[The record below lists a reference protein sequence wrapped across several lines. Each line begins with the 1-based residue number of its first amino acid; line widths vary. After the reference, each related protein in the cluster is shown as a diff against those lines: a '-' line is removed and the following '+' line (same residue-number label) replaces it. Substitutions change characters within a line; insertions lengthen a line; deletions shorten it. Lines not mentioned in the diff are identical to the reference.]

1 MGNVFAYTRVST
13 VKQGEKGVSLQEQ
26 KDAILRYAQ
35 QHGLEIVRWFEE
47 RESAAKT
54 GRPAFMQ
61 MLQLL
66 RIKVAQGVVIHKID
80 RSARNLEDWVDVGK
94 LADAGVAIHFAN
106 EGVDLATV
114 SGRLSADIQAVVA
127 SHYSR
132 NLREEAKKGIYGR
145 LKQGFYP
152 FRAPIGY
159 TDQGAAKLKLP
170 DPVMAPLVQ
179 ETFELYGA
187 GKFSLIP
194 LADHMY
200 ERGLRNRRGGPVT
213 LKGISTILNNPF
225 YVGIMRIKKTS
236 QDFSGNHVPL
246 VNRDLFERVQA
257 LLRGKTVDRVVRHS
271 FLFSRLVR
279 CASCHYSLIG
289 ERRKGHTY
297 YRCHN
302 RPFKSPPVCPRTFI
316 KEEQLENA
324 VQSILERLTLSKA
337 EVNYFREWIA
347 EYRLNAAAKQEEE
360 KRVATLQLEALR
372 ARKSRLTDLFLD
384 RSIEQ
389 TTFDEKQKSLVWEES
404 QLKQKIAGL
413 DAGCDDALKEIE
425 NTVGL
430 AKDASLLY
438 KQANLE
444 RKRELLRILLSDLTA
459 KGQNISA
466 ELTIPFTL
474 IAESANTSCG
484 GPYRRTCRT
493 MDNIMNQIL
502 EHILKAGSVAWK

>member
-1 MGNVFAYTRVST
+1 MSNVFAYTRVST

-80 RSARNLEDWVDVGK
+80 RSARNLEDWVDVSK

-170 DPVMAPLVQ
+170 DPVMAPLVKECFQ
-179 ETFELYGA
+179 LYSTAQWSLRELVNGMH
-187 GKFSLIP
+187 K
-194 LADHMY
+194 
-200 ERGLRNRRGGPVT
+200 RGLRNRRGGPVT
-213 LKGISTILNNPF
+213 MNGISTILNNPF
-225 YVGIMRIKKTS
+225 YVGIMRIRKTG
-236 QDFSGNHVPL
+236 QEFAGNPAPL

-257 LLRGKTVDRVVRHS
+257 LLHGKAVDRVVHHS

-279 CASCHYSLIG
+279 CGSCRYSLIG
-289 ERRKGHTY
+289 ERVKGH
-297 YRCHN
+297 
-302 RPFKSPPVCPRTFI
+302 
-316 KEEQLENA
+316 
-324 VQSILERLTLSKA
+324 
-337 EVNYFREWIA
+337 
-347 EYRLNAAAKQEEE
+347 
-360 KRVATLQLEALR
+360 
-372 ARKSRLTDLFLD
+372 
-384 RSIEQ
+384 
-389 TTFDEKQKSLVWEES
+389 
-404 QLKQKIAGL
+404 
-413 DAGCDDALKEIE
+413 
-425 NTVGL
+425 
-430 AKDASLLY
+430 
-438 KQANLE
+438 
-444 RKRELLRILLSDLTA
+444 
-459 KGQNISA
+459 
-466 ELTIPFTL
+466 
-474 IAESANTSCG
+474 
-484 GPYRRTCRT
+484 
-493 MDNIMNQIL
+493 
-502 EHILKAGSVAWK
+502 

>member
-35 QHGLEIVRWFEE
+35 LHGLEIVRWFEE

-80 RSARNLEDWVDVGK
+80 RSARNLEDWVDVSK

-106 EGVDLATV
+106 ESVDLATV

-187 GKFSLIP
+187 GKFPLMR

-213 LKGISTILNNPF
+213 VKGISTILNNPF
-225 YVGIMRIKKTS
+225 YIGIMRIKKNG
-236 QDFSGNHVPL
+236 QNFSGNHEPL
-246 VNRDLFERVQA
+246 VGRDLFERVQA
-257 LLRGKTVDRVVRHS
+257 LLLGKTVDRVVQHS

-324 VQSILERLTLSKA
+324 VQSILEKLTLSQA
-337 EVNYFREWIA
+337 EIDYFREWIA
-347 EYRLNAAAKQEEE
+347 EYRLHAGAKRDEE
-360 KRVATLQLEALR
+360 KRVATLRLEALR
-372 ARKSRLTDLFLD
+372 ARKSRLTDLLLD
-384 RSIEQ
+384 GSVEQ
-389 TTFDEKQKSLVWEES
+389 TVFNEKQKSLVWEES
-404 QLKQKIAGL
+404 QLKQGVASL
-413 DAGCDDALKEIE
+413 DAGSEDALKTIE

-430 AKDASLLY
+430 AKNASLLY
-438 KQANLE
+438 RQANLGK
-444 RKRELLRILLSDLTA
+444 KRELLRIILSDLTA
-459 KGQNISA
+459 SGENISA
-466 ELTIPFTL
+466 ELTIPFRL
-474 IAESANTSCG
+474 IAEREKTSYG
-484 GPYRRTCRT
+484 GPYRGTCRT
-493 MDNIMNQIL
+493 LGNLLSRLYNYIA
-502 EHILKAGSVAWK
+502 KADLDTRS

>member
-80 RSARNLEDWVDVGK
+80 RSARNLEDWADVSK

-159 TDQGAAKLKLP
+159 LDQGAAKAKVP
-170 DPVMAPLVQ
+170 NPVMAQLVQ
-179 ETFELYGA
+179 QVFELYGA
-187 GKFSLIP
+187 GTFP
-194 LADHMY
+194 LPALAVHMY
-200 ERGLRNRRGGPVT
+200 ERGLRNWRGGSVT
-213 LKGISTILNNPF
+213 VNGISKMLTNPF
-225 YVGIMRIKKTS
+225 YIGIMRIKKTG
-236 QDFSGNHVPL
+236 QDFSGMHAPL
-246 VNRDLFERVQA
+246 VSRELFDRVQA
-257 LLRGKTVDRVVRHS
+257 LLHGNAVDRVARHS

-289 ERRKGHTY
+289 ERQKGNTY

-302 RPFKSPPVCPRTFI
+302 RPFKSPPVCPKTSIR
-316 KEEQLENA
+316 EEQMEGA
-324 VQSILERLTLSKA
+324 VQNIFAILTLSKA
-337 EVNYFREWIA
+337 EIDYLREWIA
-347 EYRLNAAAKQEEE
+347 DQRLHAGAEREAE
-360 KRVATLQLEALR
+360 KRTTTLQLEALR
-372 ARKSRLTDLFLD
+372 TRMNRLTDLLLD
-384 RSIEQ
+384 GTVEKPAY
-389 TTFDEKQKSLVWEES
+389 DEKQKEMVWEEAKLR
-404 QLKQKIAGL
+404 QRMAAIEAGS
-413 DAGCDDALKEIE
+413 DDPFNEIE
-425 NTVGL
+425 RTVEL
-430 AKDASLLY
+430 AKDAVLLY
-438 KQANLE
+438 KKANVT
-444 RKRELLRILLSDLTA
+444 RKRELLRILLSNLTVSA
-459 KGQNISA
+459 QNVEV
-466 ELTIPFTL
+466 ELAIPFCF
-474 IAESANTSCG
+474 IANREKTSYG
-484 GPYRRTCRT
+484 GPYRGTCRT
-493 MDNIMNQIL
+493 LGKRLNQL
-502 EHILKAGSVAWK
+502 YNYAVKAGIDTR

>member
-1 MGNVFAYTRVST
+1 MLYFRPT
-13 VKQGEKGVSLQEQ
+13 
-26 KDAILRYAQ
+26 YALF
-35 QHGLEIVRWFEE
+35 H
-47 RESAAKT
+47 
-54 GRPAFMQ
+54 
-61 MLQLL
+61 
-66 RIKVAQGVVIHKID
+66 
-80 RSARNLEDWVDVGK
+80 N
-94 LADAGVAIHFAN
+94 
-106 EGVDLATV
+106 
-114 SGRLSADIQAVVA
+114 
-127 SHYSR
+127 YSR

-170 DPVMAPLVQ
+170 DPAMAPLVQ

-187 GKFSLIP
+187 GKFP
-194 LADHMY
+194 LMELTDHMY
-200 ERGLRNRRGGPVT
+200 ERGLRNRHGGPVT
-213 LKGISTILNNPF
+213 VNGISTILNNPF
-225 YVGIMRIKKTS
+225 YVGVMRIKKS
-236 QDFSGNHVPL
+236 GQDFSGNHEPL
-246 VNRDLFERVQA
+246 VSRDLFERVQA
-257 LLRGKTVDRVVRHS
+257 LLQGKTVDRVVQHS

-302 RPFKSPPVCPRTFI
+302 RPFKSPPVCPKTSI

-324 VQSILERLTLSKA
+324 VRSIFEKLTLSDA
-337 EVNYFREWIA
+337 EMDYFRDWIA
-347 EYRLNAAAKQEEE
+347 EYRLHAGAKRDEE
-360 KRVATLQLEALR
+360 KRAATLQLEALR

-384 RSIEQ
+384 GSIEQ

-404 QLKQKIAGL
+404 QLKQKVAKL

-438 KQANLE
+438 KQANLGK
-444 RKRELLRILLSDLTA
+444 KRELLRILLSDLTA
-459 KGQNISA
+459 SGENISV

-474 IAESANTSCG
+474 IVKSADTSCG
-484 GPYRRTCRT
+484 GPYRGTCRT
-493 MDNIMNQIL
+493 LGNLLNKLYNYIA
-502 EHILKAGSVAWK
+502 KANLDARS

>member
-47 RESAAKT
+47 CESAAKT

-80 RSARNLEDWVDVGK
+80 RSARNLEDWADVSK

-170 DPVMAPLVQ
+170 DPAMAPLVQ

-187 GKFSLIP
+187 GTFPLME

-200 ERGLRNRRGGPVT
+200 ERGLRNRHGGPVT

-225 YVGIMRIKKTS
+225 YIGVLRIKKTG

-257 LLRGKTVDRVVRHS
+257 LLRGKTVDRAVRHS

-316 KEEQLENA
+316 KEEQLEDA
-324 VQSILERLTLSKA
+324 VQTILEKLTLSKA
-337 EVNYFREWIA
+337 EVTYFREWIA
-347 EYRLNAAAKQEEE
+347 DYRLNAGAKREEE

-372 ARKSRLTDLFLD
+372 ARKSRLTDLLLD
-384 RSIEQ
+384 RSVEQ
-389 TTFDEKQKSLVWEES
+389 ATFDEKQKSLVWEES
-404 QLKQKIAGL
+404 QLKQKVARL
-413 DAGCDDALKEIE
+413 DAGCDDALKKME

-430 AKDASLLY
+430 AKEASLLY
-438 KQANLE
+438 KQASLE

-459 KGQNISA
+459 SRENISA
-466 ELTIPFTL
+466 ELINPFSV
-474 IAESANTSCG
+474 IAERSKTSCG